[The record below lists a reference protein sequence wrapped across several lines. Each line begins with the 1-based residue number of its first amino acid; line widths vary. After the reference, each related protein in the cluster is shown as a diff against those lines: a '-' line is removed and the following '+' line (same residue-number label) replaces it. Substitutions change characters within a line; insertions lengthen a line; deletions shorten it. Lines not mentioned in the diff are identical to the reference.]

1 VERAP
6 PPFRSCHSRL
16 VSDVILKTRLVSPTH
31 TQTCSGTTNE
41 SLYDGSFSDL
51 CDTTSFESGGSGT
64 TVPPDIPS
72 LGAWGLA
79 GLMTVLLSASV
90 WAVSRRAQAGV

>member
-1 VERAP
+1 
-6 PPFRSCHSRL
+6 
-16 VSDVILKTRLVSPTH
+16 VIPKTGLVSPTH

-51 CDTTSFESGGSGT
+51 SDLSDTTSFESGGSGT
-64 TVPPDIPS
+64 TVPPDFPS

-90 WAVSRRAQAGV
+90 WPSRGERKRGSDG